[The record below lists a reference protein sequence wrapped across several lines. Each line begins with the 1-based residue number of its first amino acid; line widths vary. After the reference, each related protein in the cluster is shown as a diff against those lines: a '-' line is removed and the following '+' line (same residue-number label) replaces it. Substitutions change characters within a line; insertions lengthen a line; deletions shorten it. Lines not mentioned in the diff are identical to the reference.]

1 MDHFLK
7 SVPSEEQAKQLCQE
21 MIEIMAAGG
30 FNLTKFKSNSPDVLS
45 SLPDDKHERSTNHLE
60 IDKEQVERT
69 LAVSWRTTDDCF
81 TFTRSIKQYTMT
93 KRGILNTVS
102 SIFDLLEFLAA
113 FTLKAKLLIQ
123 SMWCKIL
130 EWDEEIP
137 VQFQRV

>member
-1 MDHFLK
+1 
-7 SVPSEEQAKQLCQE
+7 

-60 IDKEQVERT
+60 VDKEQVERT
-69 LAVSWRTTDDCF
+69 LGVSWRTSDDCF

-102 SIFDLLEFLAA
+102 SIFDLLE
-113 FTLKAKLLIQ
+113 
-123 SMWCKIL
+123 
-130 EWDEEIP
+130 
-137 VQFQRV
+137 

>member
-21 MIEIMAAGG
+21 MIETMAAGG

-113 FTLKAKLLIQ
+113 FTVKAKLLIQ
-123 SMWCKIL
+123 SMWCKKL

-137 VQFQRV
+137 VEFQRV